1 VREEVM
7 AKKDLSR
14 SPGPIVLTVDILY
27 ANRRLDKFVSHKLHR
42 WSRTLIQKK
51 IRSHEILR
59 NDSAAKPNDLLRA
72 GDKVIIKPEA
82 PEVDLSLIPLH
93 ILFEDDY
100 FIAVDKEPGII
111 VHPAGRQTFG
121 TLINVLHFHYKKLGS
136 DSVTPLLCHRLDRET
151 SGVLLV
157 AKHSDARRFM
167 QSEFEEGRVRKEYI
181 AIVEGIVA
189 EDSGVI
195 DTALR
200 KVKTTLSEKPRMEV
214 NPPEAGSGQRSTTE
228 FAVLERLQVTNES
241 LKTGATLLSV
251 TPRTGR
257 THQIRAHLAHIGYPV
272 LCDKVYGSVKSV
284 SCGAQVLLSRQA
296 LHSHKISFNHPS
308 GGEKMILSPLPAD
321 IAGALKALRKQAE
334 KSPTSK

>member
-1 VREEVM
+1 M
-7 AKKDLSR
+7 AKKDLS
-14 SPGPIVLTVDILY
+14 SPPGPIVLTVDILY
-27 ANRRLDKFVSHKLHR
+27 ADRRLDRFVAHKLPR

-51 IRSHEILR
+51 IRSREILR
-59 NDSAAKPNDLLRA
+59 NDSAAKPNDLLRV

-121 TLINVLHFHYKKLGS
+121 TLINVLHFHYRKLGE

-157 AKHSDARRFM
+157 AKNADARRFM
-167 QSEFEEGRVRKEYI
+167 QNEFEEGRVRKEYI
-181 AIVEGIVA
+181 AIVEGIVRQ
-189 EDSGVI
+189 DSGVI
-195 DTALR
+195 NITLR
-200 KVKTTLSEKPRMEV
+200 KAKTTLSEKPRMEV
-214 NPPEAGSGQRSTTE
+214 DSACGQRSTTE
-228 FAVLERLQVTNES
+228 FTVLERLQVANES
-241 LKTGATLLSV
+241 LLPAQPGKSGATLLSV

-308 GGEKMILSPLPAD
+308 GGEKTILSPLPSD
-321 IAGALKALRKQAE
+321 IADALKALREQAG
-334 KSPTSK
+334 KIS